1 MGKRKG
7 PGICP
12 WSLLGWSPWTLHWE
26 QQCLWNVGPVE
37 WLLGPILQWLIFTN
51 MHDRLAKIIL
61 YLIKFKKAHYST
73 LLRLT
78 DWEASFLS
86 SNASKGLWGPDHWWS
101 IVRHQDIQSINCS
114 SSCLLW
120 KGGTYTKEPLNKS
133 VIAFQ
138 QIAPSPNIVHI
149 AYKYLKLS
157 YTGPLNNRRFPRIL
171 QSYTLVNT
179 FVVRLGLFQYFY
191 LTFTLG

>member
-1 MGKRKG
+1 MYNEKRTNPVGKRKG
-7 PGICP
+7 PSICP

-61 YLIKFKKAHYST
+61 YLIKGKNST

-78 DWEASFLS
+78 DWEASFLC

-101 IVRHQDIQSINCS
+101 SVRDQDIQSINCS
-114 SSCLLW
+114 SSCLLE
-120 KGGTYTKEPLNKS
+120 GTYTKEPLYKP

-138 QIAPSPNIVHI
+138 QIAPCPNIVHI
-149 AYKYLKLS
+149 AYKYLKL
-157 YTGPLNNRRFPRIL
+157 YRPA
-171 QSYTLVNT
+171 
-179 FVVRLGLFQYFY
+179 
-191 LTFTLG
+191 